1 MARKPARKHPPRR
14 SSPRP
19 GKASLIAN
27 PVPWPNGAR
36 CAVAITFDIDTDS
49 FLHLEH
55 GEMPYYDGA
64 IPELRDA
71 AE

>member
-1 MARKPARKHPPRR
+1 MARKPARKQAPRKSPRR
-14 SSPRP
+14 
-19 GKASLIAN
+19 AANTSLIAN